1 MSSSNSRKRD
11 NGKRHEHQESSVP
24 HILERAYNRVEYAIS
39 TYFTGLVVIGLI
51 LTIIYELSIRVV
63 INKSLI
69 GLPEVAE
76 LLVVII
82 TFTTLATVQRENAHI
97 TMDTILIMLMKRGR
111 IGIVVKAFNTL
122 AAIALFIFI
131 FYVLGQYDL
140 HAYQSRYSTQ
150 TIYLP
155 VWPIYL
161 IATLGALLMV
171 FRLGIQLRY
180 LLYNITRNPKA
191 SGEELEKREDEY
203 SI

>member
-1 MSSSNSRKRD
+1 MSGSNSNEND
-11 NGKRHEHQESSVP
+11 NGKRPGHRESS
-24 HILERAYNRVEYAIS
+24 ILRMLERAYNRAEYAIS

-51 LTIIYELSIRVV
+51 LTIIYELCIRVV

-111 IGIVVKAFNTL
+111 IGLVVEAFNTL
-122 AAIALFIFI
+122 AAIGLFIFI
-131 FYVLGQYDL
+131 FYTLGQYDL
-140 HAYQSRYSTQ
+140 QAYQSRYSTQ
-150 TIYLP
+150 TIYMP
-155 VWPIYL
+155 VWPIYFV
-161 IATLGALLMV
+161 ATLGSLLMI
-171 FRLGIQLRY
+171 FRLGIQLKD
-180 LLYNITRNPKA
+180 LLYQIVKNPKG
-191 SGEELEKREDEY
+191 SGEESEQRKEDY